1 MRRVTGMNGSSD
13 NLRKG
18 SEMKVGNKLIAKRKS
33 APKVVRTAVVP
44 EVVDGGTYSDLVG
57 AIGGLLEGARERIA
71 TTANTA
77 LVETYWNT
85 GRYIVEYEQHG
96 ADRAKYGSEL
106 LSHLTRDLTLKYG
119 KGYGKSNLV
128 YMRKLYRA
136 FPKGMTLSYQ
146 LSWSHYLEILKCS
159 DELEIGFYVAE
170 CVRSNWNVRELRRQ
184 MKSSL
189 FERLALSKDKQ
200 GVLELAHKGNE
211 VQSPEDILRDHYVL
225 EFSGIK
231 PGVRYRERRLHDA
244 LVEHMKNFM
253 LELGKGFA
261 FVASEYRIPLNTSK
275 PCHVDLVFYN
285 YFLKCFVLIDL
296 KRGMVE
302 YGDVGQMNMYLNYFK
317 SEEGTPSDAAPIGI
331 VLGAKKDDLVVQFAT
346 EGITNR
352 IFVSRYQ
359 LYLPNKEQLRRELA
373 YAIEAE
379 EGRRGSR
386 QNAARK
392 GGGK

>member
-1 MRRVTGMNGSSD
+1 MKRSVH
-13 NLRKG
+13 RKTV
-18 SEMKVGNKLIAKRKS
+18 KPII
-33 APKVVRTAVVP
+33 P
-44 EVVDGGTYSDLVG
+44 EVVDGATYSELVG
-57 AIGGLLEGARERIA
+57 AIGNLLEHAREKIA
-71 TTANTA
+71 TTANST
-77 LVETYWNT
+77 LVETYWHT
-85 GRYIVEYEQHG
+85 GRYIVEYEQNG
-96 ADRAKYGSEL
+96 ADRAKYGSAL
-106 LSHLTRDLTLKYG
+106 LSHLTRDLTLRYG

-136 FPKGMTLSYQ
+136 FPKGMTMSYQ

-159 DELEIGFYVAE
+159 DELEIGFYCVE
-170 CVRSNWNVRELRRQ
+170 CARSNWNVRELRRQ

-189 FERLALSKDKQ
+189 FERIALSKDRK
-200 GVLELAHKGNE
+200 GILELARKGNE
-211 VQSPEDILRDHYVL
+211 IQKPEDILRDRYVL

-231 PGVRYRERRLHDA
+231 PEVRYRERRLHDA

-261 FVASEYRIPLNTSK
+261 FVASEYRIPLNTSN

-296 KRGMVE
+296 KRDVVE
-302 YGDVGQMNMYLNYFK
+302 YGDIGQMNMYLNYFR

-359 LYLPNKEQLRRELA
+359 LYLPDKEALRRELA
-373 YAIEAE
+373 IALE
-379 EGRRGSR
+379 EETRATQRRGES
-386 QNAARK
+386 
-392 GGGK
+392 GKKSLNS

>member
-1 MRRVTGMNGSSD
+1 MKGSSD
-13 NLRKG
+13 NLRKV
-18 SEMKVGNKLIAKRKS
+18 SEMKMGKKQIAKKN

-57 AIGGLLEGARERIA
+57 AIGELLERARERIA

-96 ADRAKYGSEL
+96 LDRAKYGSRL
-106 LSHLTRDLTLKYG
+106 LSTLARDLTLKHG
-119 KGYGKSNLV
+119 SGFNRNNLQ

-136 FPKGMTLSYQ
+136 FPICTTLSCK

-225 EFSGIK
+225 EFSGIR

-296 KRGMVE
+296 KRDMVE

-331 VLGAKKDDLVVQFAT
+331 VLGARKDDLVVQFAT

-359 LYLPNKEQLRRELA
+359 LYLPDKEQLRRELA

-379 EGRRGSR
+379 EGKTK
-386 QNAARK
+386 NKRK
-392 GGGK
+392 TI

>member
-1 MRRVTGMNGSSD
+1 MNA
-13 NLRKG
+13 
-18 SEMKVGNKLIAKRKS
+18 KVRAGKRKS
-33 APKVVRTAVVP
+33 LRSAETKQNVKALIP
-44 EVVDGGTYSDLVG
+44 EVVEGATYSDLVG
-57 AIGGLLEGARERIA
+57 AIGSLLERAREKIA
-71 TTANTA
+71 TTANTT

-96 ADRAKYGSEL
+96 ADRAKYGSAL
-106 LSHLTRDLTLKYG
+106 LTKLARDLTLAHG
-119 KGYGKSNLV
+119 KGFNRNNLQ
-128 YMRKLYRA
+128 YMRKLYRC
-136 FPKGMTLSYQ
+136 FPICTTLSCK

-159 DELEIGFYVAE
+159 DELEIGFYCTE
-170 CVRSNWNVRELRRQ
+170 CARSNWNVRELRRQ

-189 FERLALSKDKQ
+189 FERLALSKDKK
-200 GVLELAHKGNE
+200 GVLALAHKGNE
-211 VQSPEDILRDHYVL
+211 VQKPEDILRDRYVL

-231 PGVRYRERRLHDA
+231 PQIRFKEKTLHAA

-296 KRGMVE
+296 KRDMVE

-359 LYLPNKEQLRRELA
+359 LYLPDKEQLRRELA
-373 YAIEAE
+373 IAIESE
-379 EGRRGSR
+379 T
-386 QNAARK
+386 RK
-392 GGGK
+392 GTAK